1 MVERSWRRGCGVA
14 LLFVALVAGVS
25 LLARDQQPPP
35 GQPPATQPP
44 ATQPPAKQ
52 PPATQPPADQQQPT
66 PTFRTGTD
74 VVRVDV
80 TVLDRKGLPHS
91 TLTADDFEV
100 TEDDVLQPIT
110 SFKYVAVTGH
120 PDEGDELSLP
130 IRSPS
135 HAAAEAAR
143 DDVRV
148 FLIFWDEYHIGRLQP
163 TLQAKEYL
171 TKFVREAFGP
181 KDLVAFMDPLTPTEA
196 IRFTRD
202 RLQLTEEIRK
212 LRGRL
217 GEYLPARSVLEESH
231 LYHMGDIEKLRS
243 EVSIS
248 ALKAAAVWL
257 GSLRQGRKAIVL
269 LSQGMRG
276 LRRDDE
282 RSLFQDLIRASN
294 DSNAAFYSINPLGMS
309 VNRMRWS
316 PFDMLE
322 SLAIDTGGEYFNS
335 NDYRRALNRVVT
347 QSSAYYLIGYS
358 PPQQRFDGKYH
369 KIKVRVKKSGLEVRA
384 RNGYWAPSVADMT
397 RAEKAV
403 AEAKLPPAIESA
415 LSQLPPPVSRRSID
429 FWVGTGVSGN
439 GRAAVNLAW
448 EPREQAPDQKVAI
461 AETVSVVA
469 TGESGQAFDGPVDAE
484 GVSFEA
490 SPGKLE
496 LTITARDHT
505 GEIIDRDKR
514 TITVPDPAAGALW
527 ITSPVVVSTRGP
539 LEWRAAKED
548 PTPAPSAAREFGR
561 NERLLVRF
569 AVHGTNSG
577 AATIVGR
584 FMTRKGAPLT
594 TLRVDTNPAGG
605 YEIDLPLSTIARGE
619 FLLSIEAVHADE
631 RAEALVPLRVV
642 R

>member
-1 MVERSWRRGCGVA
+1 MTSCRCRFARLRTPRPKRRETTCA
-14 LLFVALVAGVS
+14 
-25 LLARDQQPPP
+25 
-35 GQPPATQPP
+35 
-44 ATQPPAKQ
+44 
-52 PPATQPPADQQQPT
+52 
-66 PTFRTGTD
+66 
-74 VVRVDV
+74 
-80 TVLDRKGLPHS
+80 
-91 TLTADDFEV
+91 
-100 TEDDVLQPIT
+100 
-110 SFKYVAVTGH
+110 
-120 PDEGDELSLP
+120 
-130 IRSPS
+130 
-135 HAAAEAAR
+135 
-143 DDVRV
+143 V

-212 LRGRL
+212 FRGRL

-322 SLAIDTGGEYFNS
+322 SLAIDTGGELLQLERLS
-335 NDYRRALNRVVT
+335 PRAEPGRDAIERLLSDRLLAAAAAVRREVPQD
-347 QSSAYYLIGYS
+347 QSESEEVGTRS
-358 PPQQRFDGKYH
+358 P
-369 KIKVRVKKSGLEVRA
+369 RA
-384 RNGYWAPSVADMT
+384 KRLLGAKRGRHDA
-397 RAEKAV
+397 REKAV

-448 EPREQAPDQKVAI
+448 EPREQTPDQK
-461 AETVSVVA
+461 
-469 TGESGQAFDGPVDAE
+469 GRDRGDGLGRRDG
-484 GVSFEA
+484 GVG
-490 SPGKLE
+490 PG
-496 LTITARDHT
+496 
-505 GEIIDRDKR
+505 
-514 TITVPDPAAGALW
+514 
-527 ITSPVVVSTRGP
+527 
-539 LEWRAAKED
+539 
-548 PTPAPSAAREFGR
+548 
-561 NERLLVRF
+561 VRW
-569 AVHGTNSG
+569 TC
-577 AATIVGR
+577 
-584 FMTRKGAPLT
+584 
-594 TLRVDTNPAGG
+594 
-605 YEIDLPLSTIARGE
+605 
-619 FLLSIEAVHADE
+619 
-631 RAEALVPLRVV
+631 
-642 R
+642 

>member
-1 MVERSWRRGCGVA
+1 MVERSWRRGCGVV

-212 LRGRL
+212 FRGRL

>member
-1 MVERSWRRGCGVA
+1 MVERSWRRVCGVA

-25 LLARDQQPPP
+25 LLARDQQPPA

-44 ATQPPAKQ
+44 ATQPPATK
-52 PPATQPPADQQQPT
+52 PPADQQQPT

-212 LRGRL
+212 FRGRL
-217 GEYLPARSVLEESH
+217 GEYLPARSALEESH

-448 EPREQAPDQKVAI
+448 EPREQAPDQKGAI

>member
-14 LLFVALVAGVS
+14 LLFVALFAGVS

>member
-1 MVERSWRRGCGVA
+1 MVERPWRRVCAAA

-35 GQPPATQPP
+35 ATQPP
-44 ATQPPAKQ
+44 ATQPPATQ

-80 TVLDRKGLPHS
+80 TVIDRKGLPHS

-100 TEDDVLQPIT
+100 AEDDVLQPIT

-120 PDEGDELSLP
+120 PEEGDELSLP

-148 FLIFWDEYHIGRLQP
+148 FLIFWDEYHIGRFQP
-163 TLQAKEYL
+163 TLEAKEYL

-181 KDLVAFMDPLTPTEA
+181 KDLVAFMDPLTPTSA
-196 IRFTRD
+196 LRFTRD
-202 RLQLTEEIRK
+202 RLELAEQIRK
-212 LRGRL
+212 FRGRL
-217 GEYLPARSVLEESH
+217 GEYLPARSALEESH

-243 EVSIS
+243 EVSVS
-248 ALKAAAVWL
+248 ALKAAAVHL
-257 GSLRQGRKAIVL
+257 GSLRQGRKSIIL

-282 RSLFQDLIRASN
+282 RSLFQDLIRAAN
-294 DSNAAFYSINPLGMS
+294 DSNAAFYSVNPLGMQ
-309 VNRMRWS
+309 VNRMRMS
-316 PFDMLE
+316 AFDMLE
-322 SLAIDTGGEYFNS
+322 SLAIDTGGEFFNS
-335 NDYRRALNRVVT
+335 NDFRRALDRVVT

-369 KIKVRVKKSGLEVRA
+369 KIKVKVKKSGLEVRA

-397 RAEKAV
+397 RAEKVV
-403 AEAKLPPAIESA
+403 AEAKLPPAVESA

-469 TGESGQAFDGPVDAE
+469 TGESGQAFDGPVDTE

-514 TITVPDPAAGALW
+514 TITVPDPAAAALW
-527 ITSPVVVSTRGP
+527 ITSPVVVSTRGS

-584 FMTRKGAPLT
+584 FMTRKGVPLA
-594 TLRVDTNPAGG
+594 TLRVDANPAGG

>member
-1 MVERSWRRGCGVA
+1 MVERSWRRVCGAA

-25 LLARDQQPPP
+25 LLARDQQPPA

-44 ATQPPAKQ
+44 ATQPPATK
-52 PPATQPPADQQQPT
+52 PPADQQQPT

-148 FLIFWDEYHIGRLQP
+148 FLIFWDEYHIGRFQP

-212 LRGRL
+212 FRGRL
-217 GEYLPARSVLEESH
+217 GEYLPARSALEESH

-448 EPREQAPDQKVAI
+448 EPREQAPDQKGAI

-584 FMTRKGAPLT
+584 FMTRKGVPLT

>member
-1 MVERSWRRGCGVA
+1 MVERSWRRVCGVA

-35 GQPPATQPP
+35 AAQPPATQPP
-44 ATQPPAKQ
+44 ATQPPATK
-52 PPATQPPADQQQPT
+52 PPADQQQPT

-148 FLIFWDEYHIGRLQP
+148 FLIFWDEYHIGRFQP

-181 KDLVAFMDPLTPTEA
+181 KDLVAFMDPLTPTDA

-217 GEYLPARSVLEESH
+217 GEYLPARSALEESH

-403 AEAKLPPAIESA
+403 AEAKLPPAIETA

-448 EPREQAPDQKVAI
+448 EPREQAPDQKGAI

>member
-212 LRGRL
+212 FRGRL

>member
-448 EPREQAPDQKVAI
+448 EPREQTPDQKGAI

>member
-1 MVERSWRRGCGVA
+1 MVERSWRRGCGVV

-448 EPREQAPDQKVAI
+448 EPREQTPDQKGAI

>member
-1 MVERSWRRGCGVA
+1 
-14 LLFVALVAGVS
+14 
-25 LLARDQQPPP
+25 
-35 GQPPATQPP
+35 
-44 ATQPPAKQ
+44 
-52 PPATQPPADQQQPT
+52 
-66 PTFRTGTD
+66 
-74 VVRVDV
+74 
-80 TVLDRKGLPHS
+80 
-91 TLTADDFEV
+91 
-100 TEDDVLQPIT
+100 
-110 SFKYVAVTGH
+110 
-120 PDEGDELSLP
+120 
-130 IRSPS
+130 
-135 HAAAEAAR
+135 
-143 DDVRV
+143 
-148 FLIFWDEYHIGRLQP
+148 
-163 TLQAKEYL
+163 
-171 TKFVREAFGP
+171 
-181 KDLVAFMDPLTPTEA
+181 
-196 IRFTRD
+196 
-202 RLQLTEEIRK
+202 
-212 LRGRL
+212 
-217 GEYLPARSVLEESH
+217 
-231 LYHMGDIEKLRS
+231 MGDIEKLRS

-448 EPREQAPDQKVAI
+448 EPREQAPDQKGAI

>member
-1 MVERSWRRGCGVA
+1 MVERSWRRVCGVA

-35 GQPPATQPP
+35 AAQPPATQPP
-44 ATQPPAKQ
+44 ATQPPATK
-52 PPATQPPADQQQPT
+52 PPADQQQPT

-148 FLIFWDEYHIGRLQP
+148 FLIFWDEYHIGRFQP

-212 LRGRL
+212 FRGRL
-217 GEYLPARSVLEESH
+217 GEYLPARSALEESH

-403 AEAKLPPAIESA
+403 AEAKLPPAIETA

-448 EPREQAPDQKVAI
+448 EPREQAPDQKGAI